1 LILMSVGFLPAFS
14 FILVAGAWEAVA
26 LRFLVLLIVGLLLEP
41 LAVAAIEPAPGGL
54 LETGIAECDAQT
66 HLRGLESARRSYP
79 VPARC
84 RGSITL

>member
-1 LILMSVGFLPAFS
+1 MLVGFLPAFS

-41 LAVAAIEPAPGGL
+41 LAVAAIEPAPGACWRQAL
-54 LETGIAECDAQT
+54 QEWDAQT